1 MENRAWAAWAVTGVI
16 LAAAYLLWL
25 YQRVFFGPVTN
36 PKNEK
41 LHDLTPREMLTFA
54 PLLIA
59 AFWIGLYP
67 KPFFQ
72 ILEQPVNQIVQTVRP
87 GYPTGGAVNAS
98 AQPAA
103 VGAATAVMPDTPD
116 ESKREK

>member
-1 MENRAWAAWAVTGVI
+1 
-16 LAAAYLLWL
+16 
-25 YQRVFFGPVTN
+25 
-36 PKNEK
+36 
-41 LHDLTPREMLTFA
+41 MLTFA

-87 GYPTGGAVNAS
+87 RYPRGGAVNAS

-103 VGAATAVMPDTPD
+103 VGGATAVMPDTSD

>member
-1 MENRAWAAWAVTGVI
+1 MENRAWAAWAIAGVI

-41 LHDLTPREMLTFA
+41 LHDLTAREMLTFA
-54 PLLIA
+54 PLVVM

-87 GYPTGGAVNAS
+87 GYPTGAAVNAL
-98 AQPAA
+98 AQPVPAA
-103 VGAATAVMPDTPD
+103 RAAAMSEIPDQ
-116 ESKREK
+116 SKRKK